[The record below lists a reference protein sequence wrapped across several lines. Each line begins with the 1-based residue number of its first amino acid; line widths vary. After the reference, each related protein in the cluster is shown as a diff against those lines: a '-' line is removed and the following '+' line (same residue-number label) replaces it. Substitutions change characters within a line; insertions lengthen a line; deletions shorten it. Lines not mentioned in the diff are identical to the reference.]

1 MHRERPEAEVV
12 YISCP
17 TAYITHDYC
26 NADDTSSP
34 SLTLR
39 GTLVTAKLTR
49 NVRSYFPTSLIF
61 KAENTADS
69 LCWGVEFSAEHC
81 AMRDMY
87 SNVKLLPDYLYH
99 ESGRYRFK
107 PDTEVFLLPF
117 LIRCRR
123 SSQTALL
130 RQ

>member
-17 TAYITHDYC
+17 TAYIAHDYC

-69 LCWGVEFSAEHC
+69 LRWGVEFSAEHC
-81 AMRDMY
+81 VLRDMY

-99 ESGRYRFK
+99 ESG
-107 PDTEVFLLPF
+107 
-117 LIRCRR
+117 
-123 SSQTALL
+123 TALNL
-130 RQ
+130 IPKHSCCHF